1 MALILEGAVLLKM
14 RLTGSWQVIGMMTKM
29 NADIDCIII
38 GGGLL
43 GMLSARVLSQAGL
56 SVTLL
61 ERGELCREASWAG
74 GGILSPLVPWE
85 YPAAVSDLVVWSQAC
100 YPLLSE
106 ELLDQTGIDVEWV
119 QSGLLMA
126 GISMDDGIRNW
137 SENYKCR
144 IEIVESGQQ
153 YACEPALADGVG
165 TSLLLPDVAQ
175 IRNPSLCKALIES
188 LRMQGVDLHE
198 HVEVVG
204 LDVQQNAVRGIKT
217 DQGVFTA
224 NRVVIAAGAWSAQ
237 ISGTVGLKLPVT
249 PVRGQMLLFKTPPG
263 LLQHIIL
270 KDGCYLIPRQ
280 DGLVLA
286 GSTLEYVGFDKETS
300 LEARDLL
307 AERAHCLVPGLSECE
322 IVRQWAGLRP
332 GTPEGIPFIGQH
344 PEIRGLYINTG
355 HFRNGVVM
363 APASV
368 QLLLDIMLERD
379 SFTDPGPYSV

>member
-1 MALILEGAVLLKM
+1 
-14 RLTGSWQVIGMMTKM
+14 MTKM
-29 NADIDCIII
+29 NADIDCIIV
-38 GGGLL
+38 GGGLI

-85 YPAAVSDLVVWSQAC
+85 YPAAVSDLVAWSQAC
-100 YPLLSE
+100 YPLLSK

-126 GISMDDGIRNW
+126 GISLDTGIRSW
-137 SENYKCR
+137 SEKYKCH
-144 IEIVESGQQ
+144 IETVEPEQLHS
-153 YACEPALADGVG
+153 CEAALADGVG
-165 TSLLLPDVAQ
+165 SSLLLPDVAQ
-175 IRNPSLCKALIES
+175 IRNPRLGKALCES
-188 LRMQGVDLHE
+188 LRIQGVDVHE

-204 LDVQQNAVRGIKT
+204 LDVQQNAVRGVNT
-217 DQGVFTA
+217 GQGIFKSD
-224 NRVVIAAGAWSAQ
+224 RVVIAAGAWSAQ
-237 ISGTVGLKLPVT
+237 ISATVGLDLPVT

-270 KDGCYLIPRQ
+270 QDGYYLIPRQ

-286 GSTLEYVGFDKETS
+286 GSTLEYVGFNKETS

-307 AERAHCLVPGLSECE
+307 TERACGLVPGLSECE
-322 IVRQWAGLRP
+322 VVRQWAGLRP
-332 GTPEGIPFIGQH
+332 GTPEGIPYIGQH
-344 PEIRGLYINTG
+344 PDIRGLYMNTG

-368 QLLLDIMLERD
+368 QLLLDIMLERG
-379 SFTDPGPYSV
+379 SFTDPGRYKL